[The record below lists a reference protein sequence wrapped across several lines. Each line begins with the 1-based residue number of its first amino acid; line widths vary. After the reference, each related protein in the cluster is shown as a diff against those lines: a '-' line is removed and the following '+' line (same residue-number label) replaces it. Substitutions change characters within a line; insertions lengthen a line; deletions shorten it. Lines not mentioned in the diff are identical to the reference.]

1 MHAAPIEVLIEQ
13 FEALPGI
20 GRKTAERL
28 AFFVINMPKEK
39 AEGMAKAILNAKQQ
53 ISFCSHCY
61 NLTDRDPCA
70 ICSDPKRDQSTICV
84 VEGPK
89 DVTAIEKTREFHGLY
104 HVLHG
109 VISPMD
115 NVTPADLK
123 IKELYARLAREEVKE
138 VIIATNPTMEGEA
151 TAMYLARAIAPT
163 GITVSRI
170 ASGIPIG
177 GDLEYADEVT
187 LARAISGRLTL

>member
-28 AFFVINMPKEK
+28 AFFIINMPKEK

>member
-39 AEGMAKAILNAKQQ
+39 AEGMAKAILDAKQQ

-70 ICSDPKRDQSTICV
+70 ICSDPKRDRSTICV

-123 IKELYARLAREEVKE
+123 IKELYARLAHEEVKE

-151 TAMYLARAIAPT
+151 TAMYLARAIAPA

>member
-20 GRKTAERL
+20 GRKAAERL

-39 AEGMAKAILNAKQQ
+39 AEAMAKAILDAKQQ
-53 ISFCSHCY
+53 ISFCSECY

-70 ICSDPKRDQSTICV
+70 ICSDPKRDRSTVCV

-89 DVTAIEKTREFHGLY
+89 DVTAIEKTREYHGLY

-123 IKELYARLAREEVKE
+123 IKELYARLAREEVRE

-151 TAMYLARAIAPT
+151 TAMYLARAIAPA

>member
-28 AFFVINMPKEK
+28 AFFIINMPKEK

-151 TAMYLARAIAPT
+151 TAMYLPTRSRWRARF
-163 GITVSRI
+163 RE
-170 ASGIPIG
+170 
-177 GDLEYADEVT
+177 D
-187 LARAISGRLTL
+187 